1 MRKQGG
7 AKARRGECPGK
18 SGAAGL
24 QNSIVEKWPRTV
36 VCELCW
42 PIVWGGCLARAVG
55 WEKLLGLLPHTSWH
69 WGSSLRG
76 PTRWESDFSFSFSFI
91 PYPYTIRSPYSQ
103 ISQIPRSPHP
113 QIRQI
118 SRSSSGPCLRSRVS
132 RSPKTTICQES
143 IQNSISDK
151 FFYTKR

>member
-7 AKARRGECPGK
+7 VKARRGECPGK

-76 PTRWESDFSFSFSFI
+76 PTRWESDFSFSFSFLSSHI
-91 PYPYTIRSPYSQ
+91 PIPSDLHIPKSHKSRDLH
-103 ISQIPRSPHP
+103 IPRSAKSLDPHP
-113 QIRQI
+113 GLAFDLAYLGHPKLRLARN
-118 SRSSSGPCLRSRVS
+118 RS
-132 RSPKTTICQES
+132 K
-143 IQNSISDK
+143 IQFPTS
-151 FFYTKR
+151 FFI